1 VKKSL
6 AVVGWLGL
14 SCVALSA
21 AAAGTTAATT
31 ARISVSSSGR
41 QSSVGGYL
49 DAISATGR
57 YVVFNS
63 AATNLVRDDT
73 NHAADVFVRDRERG
87 RTTRVSLSSGG
98 KQAHSGSGG
107 GVISADGRY
116 VAFSSDASNL
126 VPGDTNDR
134 PDIFVHDRKTGRT
147 TRVSLSSAGRQ
158 GNGQSYGA
166 VISTDGRYV
175 VFSSDASNLVPHD
188 TNHAADVFVHDR
200 KTGRTT
206 RVSVTSAG
214 KQAEGF
220 ASGDG
225 SNGPSISADGRYV
238 AFQSDAS
245 NLVPHDTNKVVDIF
259 VHDRKTGR
267 TTRVSVSSSGEQTH
281 GESFAASIS
290 ADGRSVAFASLAS
303 NLVPGDT
310 NQLTDV
316 FVHDRKTG
324 STTRVSVSSSGGQ
337 GDNTS
342 VDPAISASGRYVVFS
357 SDASNLVAG
366 DTNQLPDIFVRDRV
380 AASTRRVSLTKLGG
394 EANGAG
400 GSLGAD
406 ISANGRWVAFES
418 GATNLVPG
426 DTNNAPDVFL
436 RGPLPG

>member
-1 VKKSL
+1 MKKSL
-6 AVVGWLGL
+6 AVVGWLGF

-31 ARISVSSSGR
+31 VRISVSSSGR

-57 YVVFNS
+57 YVVFDS
-63 AATNLVRDDT
+63 AASNLVRGDT
-73 NHAADVFVRDRERG
+73 NGAADVFVRDRERG

-116 VAFSSDASNL
+116 VMFDSAATNL
-126 VPGDTNDR
+126 VRGDTNHAEDVFLR
-134 PDIFVHDRKTGRT
+134 DRKSGRT
-147 TRVSLSSAGRQ
+147 TRVSL
-158 GNGQSYGA
+158 GNGDKQANGPSGA
-166 VISTDGRYV
+166 GGISADGRYV
-175 VFSSDASNLVPHD
+175 VFSSDASNLVGHD
-188 TNHAADVFVHDR
+188 TDHVSDVFVHDR

-206 RVSVTSAG
+206 QVSVTSAG
-214 KQAEGF
+214 KRAKGF
-220 ASGDG
+220 ASGNG

-245 NLVPHDTNKVVDIF
+245 NLVPHDTNNLVDIF
-259 VHDRKTGR
+259 VHDRKTDR
-267 TTRVSVSSSGEQTH
+267 TTRVSVASSGEQAD
-281 GESFAASIS
+281 GESFGVRIS
-290 ADGRSVAFASLAS
+290 ANGRSVAFSSLAS

-310 NQLTDV
+310 NQFTDV
-316 FVHDRKTG
+316 FVHDLKTHA
-324 STTRVSVSSSGGQ
+324 TTLVSVTSSGGQ
-337 GDNTS
+337 GNNTS
-342 VDPAISASGRYVVFS
+342 FDPAISANGRYVAFS

-366 DTNQLPDIFVRDRV
+366 DTNRLSDIFVRDRV
-380 AASTRRVSLTKLGG
+380 ADTTRRVSLTKRGG
-394 EANGAG
+394 QTNGAG
-400 GSLGAD
+400 GSLGKE

-418 GATNLVPG
+418 GATNLVPR